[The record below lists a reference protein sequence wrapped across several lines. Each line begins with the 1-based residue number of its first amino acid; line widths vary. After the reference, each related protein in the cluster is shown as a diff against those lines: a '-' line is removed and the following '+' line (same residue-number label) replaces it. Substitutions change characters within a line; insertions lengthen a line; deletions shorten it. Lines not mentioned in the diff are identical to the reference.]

1 MKNATLFIATES
13 DIVHLPV
20 TWANDTFV
28 EGEELYERI
37 FQSEEIID
45 WESDHTP
52 DFDVVLDADQ
62 SIRCRVSFDDMAGVV
77 YPNRNLSKLV
87 SK

>member
-1 MKNATLFIATES
+1 MTNATLFITTED
-13 DIVHLPV
+13 DIVRLPV
-20 TWANDTFV
+20 TWVDDTFA
-28 EGEELYERI
+28 EGESLYEQI
-37 FQSEEIID
+37 FQSEQIID